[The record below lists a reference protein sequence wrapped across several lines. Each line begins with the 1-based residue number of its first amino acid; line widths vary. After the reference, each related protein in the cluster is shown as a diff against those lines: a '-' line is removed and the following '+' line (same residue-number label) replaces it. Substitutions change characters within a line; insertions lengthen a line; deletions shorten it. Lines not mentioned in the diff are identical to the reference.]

1 MPIQTMGTN
10 IYKTNGYYHYC
21 AYQFKT
27 RKILTI
33 LLISLGFSF
42 SVYSQT
48 SSFSFSQIS
57 SGTEVVGP
65 GRGAEQWQH
74 LPWDN
79 SAGVNIP
86 AGNSTPGP
94 NYYTRFAWKDI
105 ESDATQGSY
114 SWTEFDRRFH
124 QAMDAHQ
131 MFSFGVMPIC
141 SGCGSGSFIPTYLHN
156 LMQGESVKDWFY
168 SADGAW
174 VPNWNSPSYL
184 SRYKALLQAIASHIA
199 TTSYQPSWSSAPI
212 PYSSVVYVVDI
223 RGYGNYG
230 EWHSWPWVQDSG
242 FPSSILPTA
251 ATLQTLIDDNLQIFP
266 NYPNQALIGAFTNS
280 SASFV
285 PAQTSYY
292 ILTATN
298 NWGQIGWRRDN
309 WGDAQYSS
317 ILENNPETYNG
328 QSIASLILN
337 KYKFAP
343 VTGEP
348 LNGLTNSFDCG
359 SPYCHLITEV
369 NLYHGSSFGNGNLAS
384 PGSSTTQAN
393 LQQASRI
400 AGYRLVLT
408 GGAMNT
414 VLTPGLA
421 FNISLNW
428 QNIGLAPTYENWNVV
443 YELRNSSGGV
453 VWTSNSSF
461 KPKLFLPSGTPSVVS
476 ENFTLP
482 ATVSSGT
489 YSLNL
494 IIKDPNNYKKPLPLA
509 ITGRNADGSYL
520 LRSNITV
527 GPAGNLPPTASAG
540 PDQTIQTPASTV
552 SLTGTAS
559 DADGSVT
566 SLAWSIVSGP
576 AGSAIS
582 SPAAASTNITGLVQ
596 GVYVYRFAATDN
608 QGATSTDDVQV
619 TVSAPG
625 PANQAPIA
633 NAGSDITITQ
643 PVNST
648 TLNGSSSVDPEGSVL
663 TYSWAK
669 INGPAQFSLAN
680 SSAASTVLNN
690 LVPGTY
696 SFRLRVTDN
705 LGATASDTV
714 LVTVNA
720 ALPAN
725 QNPVANAGADITVTL
740 PTNITNLNGS
750 GSIDPDGSIAS
761 YSWTRISGPVQV
773 TIANSATAN
782 TGISNLVQGI
792 YTFQLKVTDN
802 AGATATDLVNVT
814 VNALAAPGNQ
824 APVANVGGN
833 INLTLPVNTATLN
846 GSASTDPDGTIS
858 TYTWS
863 KISGPG
869 QFAIANPGQAT
880 TQVSNLAQG
889 SYAFRLQVTDNGG
902 LSGYDTLYITV
913 NAASA
918 PSNQL
923 PVANAGSAITI
934 TLPTN
939 SVGLDGTASWDPDGS
954 IVSYSWAKVSGPGS
968 STISNSTT
976 ASPSITGLVFG
987 QYAFELTVTDNSGG
1001 KSRDQVTVTVLNS
1014 PNAPA
1019 APTQVVNQAPVAVA
1033 GENISIPMT
1042 QTNLTLNGSGSY
1054 DPDGS
1059 ITTFTWKQVSGP
1071 SLAKISSAASATT
1084 QVNSL
1089 VEGSYVFELD
1099 VTDNS
1104 NASSSA
1110 VVKVDVVNTL
1120 RFTQSLKIYPN
1131 PVASI
1136 LTFQYLS
1143 DLTGKIAV
1151 DIYSSNGA
1159 LMFSAEYNKDQSFLS
1174 KQIDVSKFSKGLY
1187 YIKIIQPDGTK
1198 VSKSFFKK

>member
-1 MPIQTMGTN
+1 MGTKFFQPN
-10 IYKTNGYYHYC
+10 DLRFQISGQKN
-21 AYQFKT
+21 A
-27 RKILTI
+27 RKIFTI
-33 LLISLGFSF
+33 FLISLGFGF

-48 SSFSFSQIS
+48 SSFSFSQLA
-57 SGTEVVGP
+57 SGTEVLGP

-105 ESDATQGSY
+105 ESDGSQGNY
-114 SWTEFDRRFH
+114 SWTLFDQRIH

-184 SRYKALLQAIASHIA
+184 SRYKALLQAIANHIA

-266 NYPNQALIGAFTNS
+266 NYPNQALIGAFTNT

-520 LRSNITV
+520 LRNNITV

-540 PDQTIQTPASTV
+540 PNQTITLPTSSITLAGNSST
-552 SLTGTAS
+552 GPI
-559 DADGSVT
+559 T
-566 SLAWSIVSGP
+566 SYSWTELSGP
-576 AGSAIS
+576 NNAIITSPSAVTTT
-582 SPAAASTNITGLVQ
+582 ATGLIQ
-596 GVYVYRFAATDN
+596 GVYTFQLSVN
-608 QGATSTDDVQV
+608 NGASTDQV
-619 TVSAPG
+619 S
-625 PANQAPIA
+625 
-633 NAGSDITITQ
+633 
-643 PVNST
+643 
-648 TLNGSSSVDPEGSVL
+648 
-663 TYSWAK
+663 
-669 INGPAQFSLAN
+669 
-680 SSAASTVLNN
+680 
-690 LVPGTY
+690 
-696 SFRLRVTDN
+696 
-705 LGATASDTV
+705 
-714 LVTVNA
+714 VTVNA
-720 ALPAN
+720 ATGGGTTGNASIFTTQIPASGVEN
-725 QNPVANAGADITVTL
+725 DGQALELGVKFRSSVAGSVTGIRFYKVAGNSGTHTGELYNAAGTRLAQAVFTGETASGWQTVSF
-740 PTNITNLNGS
+740 PT
-750 GSIDPDGSIAS
+750 P
-761 YSWTRISGPVQV
+761 V
-773 TIANSATAN
+773 TISANTTYVAAYHSSAGNYTSTASFFQTATTNGVLSGLADGTDGPNGVYTYSATPAFPA
-782 TGISNLVQGI
+782 S
-792 YTFQLKVTDN
+792 TFQKSNYWV
-802 AGATATDLVNVT
+802 DLIFTNSST
-814 VNALAAPGNQ
+814 VPAL
-824 APVANVGGN
+824 
-833 INLTLPVNTATLN
+833 
-846 GSASTDPDGTIS
+846 
-858 TYTWS
+858 
-863 KISGPG
+863 
-869 QFAIANPGQAT
+869 
-880 TQVSNLAQG
+880 
-889 SYAFRLQVTDNGG
+889 
-902 LSGYDTLYITV
+902 
-913 NAASA
+913 
-918 PSNQL
+918 
-923 PVANAGSAITI
+923 ANAGSNQTI
-934 TLPTN
+934 TLPTS
-939 SVGLDGTASWDPDGS
+939 SV
-954 IVSYSWAKVSGPGS
+954 
-968 STISNSTT
+968 
-976 ASPSITGLVFG
+976 
-987 QYAFELTVTDNSGG
+987 
-1001 KSRDQVTVTVLNS
+1001 
-1014 PNAPA
+1014 
-1019 APTQVVNQAPVAVA
+1019 
-1033 GENISIPMT
+1033 
-1042 QTNLTLNGSGSY
+1042 TLNGGGSTGTISSY
-1054 DPDGS
+1054 LW
-1059 ITTFTWKQVSGP
+1059 TQVSGP
-1071 SLAKISSAASATT
+1071 NASTINSPSAVSTTVSGLIQGTYVYKLSLNGGVSTSQVSINVVQANSGSTVSNIFTTQTPGTGTENDGRALELGVKFRSSVAGTINGIRFYKTAGNSGTHTGELYSSAGTRLAQAVFVGETASGWQQVLFTTPVSISANTTYVAAYFSSAGNYASTASYFASASVNGSLTALADGTEGVNGTYSYSTT
-1084 QVNSL
+1084 PVFPTFGYAKSNYWVDVIFNAGTVSANSNQQAQIMGLVIESDTAQAKLAYNLGQNYPNPFSQSTKINYAIPSRSL
-1089 VEGSYVFELD
+1089 VEIVLFNMQGMLIKVLVNELKESGNYVYE
-1099 VTDNS
+1099 
-1104 NASSSA
+1104 
-1110 VVKVDVVNTL
+1110 
-1120 RFTQSLKIYPN
+1120 
-1131 PVASI
+1131 
-1136 LTFQYLS
+1136 
-1143 DLTGKIAV
+1143 
-1151 DIYSSNGA
+1151 
-1159 LMFSAEYNKDQSFLS
+1159 LS
-1174 KQIDVSKFSKGLY
+1174 KFNLPKGIYFYRMRSGNYVATKKLM
-1187 YIKIIQPDGTK
+1187 IQ
-1198 VSKSFFKK
+1198 

>member
-1 MPIQTMGTN
+1 MGNVFFSQLGNPFLARNLTLGNCRFFNPRFAFVQTSIQTMGTN
-10 IYKTNGYYHYC
+10 IYKAKNLRYYYYS
-21 AYQFKT
+21 ANQNRAQKFLA
-27 RKILTI
+27 IVLV
-33 LLISLGFSF
+33 SLGLSF

-48 SSFSFSQIS
+48 SSTSGIS
-57 SGTEVVGP
+57 I
-65 GRGAEQWQH
+65 
-74 LPWDN
+74 N
-79 SAGVNIP
+79 
-86 AGNSTPGP
+86 
-94 NYYTRFAWKDI
+94 
-105 ESDATQGSY
+105 
-114 SWTEFDRRFH
+114 
-124 QAMDAHQ
+124 
-131 MFSFGVMPIC
+131 
-141 SGCGSGSFIPTYLHN
+141 
-156 LMQGESVKDWFY
+156 
-168 SADGAW
+168 
-174 VPNWNSPSYL
+174 
-184 SRYKALLQAIASHIA
+184 
-199 TTSYQPSWSSAPI
+199 
-212 PYSSVVYVVDI
+212 
-223 RGYGNYG
+223 
-230 EWHSWPWVQDSG
+230 
-242 FPSSILPTA
+242 
-251 ATLQTLIDDNLQIFP
+251 
-266 NYPNQALIGAFTNS
+266 
-280 SASFV
+280 
-285 PAQTSYY
+285 
-292 ILTATN
+292 
-298 NWGQIGWRRDN
+298 
-309 WGDAQYSS
+309 
-317 ILENNPETYNG
+317 
-328 QSIASLILN
+328 
-337 KYKFAP
+337 
-343 VTGEP
+343 
-348 LNGLTNSFDCG
+348 
-359 SPYCHLITEV
+359 
-369 NLYHGSSFGNGNLAS
+369 
-384 PGSSTTQAN
+384 
-393 LQQASRI
+393 
-400 AGYRLVLT
+400 
-408 GGAMNT
+408 
-414 VLTPGLA
+414 
-421 FNISLNW
+421 
-428 QNIGLAPTYENWNVV
+428 
-443 YELRNSSGGV
+443 
-453 VWTSNSSF
+453 
-461 KPKLFLPSGTPSVVS
+461 
-476 ENFTLP
+476 
-482 ATVSSGT
+482 
-489 YSLNL
+489 
-494 IIKDPNNYKKPLPLA
+494 
-509 ITGRNADGSYL
+509 
-520 LRSNITV
+520 
-527 GPAGNLPPTASAG
+527 AG
-540 PDQTIQTPASTV
+540 PDQTLTAGTTKTTLSGIIPTSSPATSSTD
-552 SLTGTAS
+552 SLTFIVIWGESNAAGMAPNSSVPSNELGNRPGVQVYNSEKGIFENLNIGVNNQSPNTPTINHGFELGLANEVDSGRLPNVTYMVKIALGGTYISQWLPGAS
-559 DADGSVT
+559 ANLWGTYMPMVDGAIAKLNAKGKPYRIIVWQSIGLNDRYGQKTPVDVFMNSMQQFRTLFRQRYNRNDIQFLGTDFYNTCCISWDWTPYFKQMAQQDPGFHSIPVVGATYIDAGSHFDYSGLRLIAHNMT
-566 SLAWSIVSGP
+566 DTMLAIIARNSKASNVKYASVWSKVSGP
-576 AGSAIS
+576 AGDTIA
-582 SPAAASTNITGLVQ
+582 SPATAITSISGLVP
-596 GVYVYRFAATDN
+596 GVYVYKLSVSDDQGNSATDN
-608 QGATSTDDVQV
+608 VQV
-619 TVSAPG
+619 TVSSG
-625 PANQAPIA
+625 QANQAPVA
-633 NAGSDITITQ
+633 KAGADITLTL
-643 PVNST
+643 PVNSA

-1198 VSKSFFKK
+1198 VSKSFWKK